1 MMRRSEQEEDA
12 MVAERLFDVRG
23 TRVVV
28 TGAASG
34 LGLAMVEV
42 LAEAGARVTLADLD
56 EAGLARAAAAVGG
69 DLRTQ
74 VVDVADAQ
82 QVDGLI
88 DGAVAAYGGLDVVF
102 ANAGISLEPGFTD
115 PAGGLVNIDPAQ
127 WRRVLAVDFD
137 GVIATMRAA
146 ARVMKPQRAGRI
158 VVTASTAGLR
168 TDPMVGYSY
177 ATAKAAVISAT
188 RQAALEL
195 APYGVLV
202 NALAPGAIRTNIGGG
217 VPPSPE
223 IERTWAD
230 TIPLGRM
237 GEPEEIKG
245 LVLLLASRASS
256 YITGAILPVDGGALT
271 RSHAL

>member
-1 MMRRSEQEEDA
+1 
-12 MVAERLFDVRG
+12 MVADRLFDVRG
-23 TRVVV
+23 TRAVV

-34 LGLAMVEV
+34 LGFAMAEV
-42 LAEAGARVTLADLD
+42 LADAGARVTLADIDAERLQ
-56 EAGLARAAAAVGG
+56 RAAERLEGEV
-69 DLRTQ
+69 RTQ
-74 VVDVADAQ
+74 RVDVADTA
-82 QVDGLI
+82 QVDALI
-88 DGAVAAYGGLDVVF
+88 DGAAAEYGGLDVVF
-102 ANAGISLEPGFTD
+102 ANAGISLEPGFTA
-115 PAGGLVNIDPAQ
+115 PGGGLESIDDEQ
-127 WRRVLAVDFD
+127 WRRVLDVDFD

-146 ARVMKPQRAGRI
+146 ARVMRPQRSGRI
-158 VVTASTAGLR
+158 IVTASTAGLR

-195 APYGVLV
+195 APHGVLV

-217 VPPSPE
+217 VLPTPE
-223 IERTWAD
+223 IERMWAD

-256 YITGAILPVDGGALT
+256 YMTGAILPVDGGALT
-271 RSHAL
+271 RSHTL

>member
-1 MMRRSEQEEDA
+1 

-34 LGLAMVEV
+34 LGFAMAEV
-42 LAEAGARVTLADLD
+42 LAQAGARVTLADVD
-56 EAGLARAAAAVGG
+56 AAALERLELEG
-69 DLRTQ
+69 DVRRQ
-74 VVDVADAQ
+74 VVDVADAG
-82 QVDGLI
+82 QVDALI

-102 ANAGISLEPGFTD
+102 ANAGISLEPGFKD
-115 PAGGLVNIDPAQ
+115 PGGGLAGIDAEQ
-127 WRRVLAVDFD
+127 WRRVMAVDLD

-146 ARVMKPQRAGRI
+146 ARVMKPQGSGRI
-158 VVTASTAGLR
+158 VMTASTAGLR

-177 ATAKAAVISAT
+177 ATAKAAVIAAT

-195 APYGVLV
+195 APHGVLV
-202 NALAPGAIRTNIGGG
+202 NALAPGAIRTRIGGG
-217 VPPSPE
+217 VLPGPE
-223 IERTWAD
+223 IERMWAD

-237 GEPEEIKG
+237 GEPDEIKG
-245 LVLLLASRASS
+245 LVLLLASPASS

-271 RSHAL
+271 RSHTL

>member
-1 MMRRSEQEEDA
+1 

-34 LGLAMVEV
+34 LGFAMAEV
-42 LAEAGARVTLADLD
+42 LAQAGARVTLADVD
-56 EAGLARAAAAVGG
+56 PAGLERAAGALSG
-69 DLRTQ
+69 DVRTH
-74 VVDVADAQ
+74 VVDVAHAA
-82 QVDGLI
+82 QVDALI
-88 DGAVAAYGGLDVVF
+88 DGAAAVYGGLDVVF
-102 ANAGISLEPGFTD
+102 ANAGISLEPGFGD
-115 PAGGLVNIDPAQ
+115 PGGGLVDIDDAQ
-127 WRRVLAVDFD
+127 WRRVLAVNFD

-146 ARVMKPQRAGRI
+146 ARVMKGQGAGRI

-195 APYGVLV
+195 APHGVLV

-223 IERTWAD
+223 IERMWAD

>member
-1 MMRRSEQEEDA
+1 MIAD
-12 MVAERLFDVRG
+12 RLFDVRG

-34 LGLAMVEV
+34 LGFAMAEV
-42 LAEAGARVTLADLD
+42 HAQAGARVTLADVD
-56 EAGLARAAAAVGG
+56 GAALERLELEG
-69 DLRTQ
+69 DVRTQ
-74 VVDVADAQ
+74 VVDVADAG
-82 QVDGLI
+82 QVDALI

-102 ANAGISLEPGFTD
+102 ANAGISLEPGFKD
-115 PAGGLVNIDPAQ
+115 PGGGLTAIDAEQ
-127 WRRVLAVDFD
+127 WRRVIAIDFD

-146 ARVMKPQRAGRI
+146 ARVMKPQGSGRI

-195 APYGVLV
+195 APHGVLV
-202 NALAPGAIRTNIGGG
+202 NALAPGAIRTRIGGG
-217 VPPSPE
+217 VLPSPE
-223 IERTWAD
+223 IERMWAD

-237 GEPEEIKG
+237 GEPDEIKG
-245 LVLLLASRASS
+245 LVLLLASPASS

-271 RSHAL
+271 RSHTL

>member
-1 MMRRSEQEEDA
+1 MIAAPDEEDA

-23 TRVVV
+23 TRAVV

-34 LGLAMVEV
+34 LGFAMAEV
-42 LAEAGARVTLADLD
+42 LAEAGARVTLADID
-56 EAGLARAAAAVGG
+56 EAGLRAATAKLPG
-69 DLRTQ
+69 DVRSHRT
-74 VVDVADAQ
+74 DVADTA
-82 QVDGLI
+82 QVDALI
-88 DGAVAAYGGLDVVF
+88 DQAAAEYGGLDVVF
-102 ANAGISLEPGFTD
+102 ANAGISLEPGFKD
-115 PAGGLVNIDPAQ
+115 PGGGLTSIDDEQ

-146 ARVMKPQRAGRI
+146 ARVMKPQGSGRI
-158 VVTASTAGLR
+158 IITASTAGLR

-195 APYGVLV
+195 APHGVLV
-202 NALAPGAIRTNIGGG
+202 NALAPGAIRTLIGGG
-217 VPPSPE
+217 VLPTPE
-223 IERTWAD
+223 IERMWAD

-256 YITGAILPVDGGALT
+256 YMTGAILAVDGGALT
-271 RSHAL
+271 RSHTL

>member
-1 MMRRSEQEEDA
+1 MR

-23 TRVVV
+23 TRIVI

-34 LGLAMVEV
+34 LGFAMAEV
-42 LAEAGARVTLADLD
+42 LAEAGARVTLADIDPASL
-56 EAGLARAAAAVGG
+56 ERSAAALTG
-69 DLRTQ
+69 DVRTH
-74 VVDVADAQ
+74 VVDVADAG
-82 QVDGLI
+82 QVDALI
-88 DGAVAAYGGLDVVF
+88 DAAASAYGGLDVVF

-115 PAGGLVNIDPAQ
+115 PGGGLENIDDEQ

-146 ARVMKPQRAGRI
+146 ARVMRPQGSGRI

-195 APYGVLV
+195 APHGVLV

-217 VPPSPE
+217 VLPTPA
-223 IERTWAD
+223 IERMWAD

-245 LVLLLASRASS
+245 LVLLLASQASS
-256 YITGAILPVDGGALT
+256 YMTGAILAVDGGALT
-271 RSHAL
+271 RSHTL

>member
-1 MMRRSEQEEDA
+1 MIGATDEEDA
-12 MVAERLFDVRG
+12 MVADRLFDVRG
-23 TRVVV
+23 TRALV

-34 LGLAMVEV
+34 LGYAMAEV
-42 LAEAGARVTLADLD
+42 LAEAGARVTLADVDPAGLD
-56 EAGLARAAAAVGG
+56 EALERLPG
-69 DLRTQ
+69 DVRTSLT
-74 VVDVADAQ
+74 DVADAA
-82 QVDGLI
+82 QVDAMI
-88 DGAVAAYGGLDVVF
+88 DGAAEAYGGLDVVF
-102 ANAGISLEPGFTD
+102 ANAGISLEPGFND
-115 PAGGLVNIDPAQ
+115 PHGGLTNIDPAQ
-127 WRRVLAVDFD
+127 WRRVLAVDLD

-146 ARVMKPQRAGRI
+146 ARVMKPQGAGRI

-195 APYGVLV
+195 APFGVLV
-202 NALAPGAIRTNIGGG
+202 NALAPGAIRTRIGGG
-217 VPPSPE
+217 ELPGPE

-237 GEPEEIKG
+237 GEPDEIKG
-245 LVLLLASRASS
+245 LVLLLASAASS

>member
-1 MMRRSEQEEDA
+1 
-12 MVAERLFDVRG
+12 
-23 TRVVV
+23 VVV

-34 LGLAMVEV
+34 LGYAMAEV
-42 LAEAGARVTLADLD
+42 LAEAGARVTLADVD
-56 EAGLARAAAAVGG
+56 AAGLERAAAGLDG
-69 DLRTQ
+69 DVRTH
-74 VVDVADAQ
+74 VTDVADGE
-82 QVDGLI
+82 QVDALI
-88 DGAVAAYGGLDVVF
+88 DAAVAAYGGLDVVF

-115 PAGGLVNIDPAQ
+115 PGGGLTNIDPGQ

-146 ARVMKPQRAGRI
+146 ARVMKPQRSGRI

-177 ATAKAAVISAT
+177 ATAKAAVIAAT

-195 APYGVLV
+195 APHGVLV
-202 NALAPGAIRTNIGGG
+202 NALAPGPIRTNIGGG
-217 VPPSPE
+217 GPPDPE

-245 LVLLLASRASS
+245 LVLLLASGASS
-256 YITGAILPVDGGALT
+256 YMTGAILPVDGGALT

>member
-1 MMRRSEQEEDA
+1 

-34 LGLAMVEV
+34 LGFAMAEV
-42 LAEAGARVTLADLD
+42 LAQAGARLTLA
-56 EAGLARAAAAVGG
+56 
-69 DLRTQ
+69 
-74 VVDVADAQ
+74 DVADAG
-82 QVDGLI
+82 QVDALI

-102 ANAGISLEPGFTD
+102 ANAGISLEPGFKD
-115 PAGGLVNIDPAQ
+115 PGGGLAGIDPEQ
-127 WRRVLAVDFD
+127 WRRVIAVDFD
-137 GVIATMRAA
+137 GVMATLRAA
-146 ARVMKPQRAGRI
+146 ARVMKPQGSGRI

-177 ATAKAAVISAT
+177 ATAKAAVIAAT

-195 APYGVLV
+195 APHGVLV
-202 NALAPGAIRTNIGGG
+202 NALAPGAIRTRIGGG
-217 VPPSPE
+217 VLPGPE
-223 IERTWAD
+223 IERMWAD

-245 LVLLLASRASS
+245 LVLLLASPASS

-271 RSHAL
+271 RSHTL

>member
-1 MMRRSEQEEDA
+1 

-34 LGLAMVEV
+34 LGFAMADV
-42 LAEAGARVTLADLD
+42 LAEAGARVTLADIHPG
-56 EAGLARAAAAVGG
+56 GLGQAAAALDGFDV
-69 DLRTQ
+69 RTHE
-74 VVDVADAQ
+74 VDVGDPA
-82 QVDGLI
+82 QVDALI
-88 DGAVAAYGGLDVVF
+88 DGAAQAYGGLDVVF
-102 ANAGISLEPGFTD
+102 ANAGISLEPGFQD
-115 PAGGLVNIDPAQ
+115 PGGGLTSIDPQQ
-127 WRRVLAVDFD
+127 WRRVLDVDFD

-146 ARVMKPQRAGRI
+146 ARVMKPQGSGRI
-158 VVTASTAGLR
+158 IVTASTAGLR

-177 ATAKAAVISAT
+177 ATAKAAVIAAT

-195 APYGVLV
+195 APHGVLV

-217 VPPSPE
+217 VLPTPE
-223 IERTWAD
+223 IERMWAD

-256 YITGAILPVDGGALT
+256 YITGAILAVDGGALT
-271 RSHAL
+271 RSHTL